1 MSFDTSIENIIL
13 ELNETKKID
22 NILHIGACLGEEIT
36 FYQRLNPKKIYWRL
50 SIASN
55 FINQIIMQIIV
66 CDYIIIYSCLKS
78 I

>member
-36 FYQRLNPKKIYWRL
+36 FYQT
-50 SIASN
+50 
-55 FINQIIMQIIV
+55 
-66 CDYIIIYSCLKS
+66 
-78 I
+78 